1 MQQCYA
7 RVGLQMRC
15 GIASSY
21 AQKCEQDD
29 ASTRRAASI
38 AWRCGPEVIEPAHL
52 EERRGPAS
60 MPPTCD
66 ASNRSEA
73 TRWFSGRGQPVIPRR
88 LTRETQNR
96 RLSQADDE
104 TSGELDLPRHV
115 KAK

>member
-38 AWRCGPEVIEPAHL
+38 AWRCAPEVIEPAHL
-52 EERRGPAS
+52 EERRAPRVDAADVQCLQPAGG
-60 MPPTCD
+60 D
-66 ASNRSEA
+66 ALVFGA
-73 TRWFSGRGQPVIPRR
+73 WTSGH
-88 LTRETQNR
+88 TW
-96 RLSQADDE
+96 QADERDAE
-104 TSGELDLPRHV
+104 PAAIAGGRRDQR
-115 KAK
+115 